1 MLIQVII
8 THVIADLRHLSD
20 RMDFGVDER
29 RPDTG
34 RTLPLEAHVVPL
46 SSGQLHTL
54 RGHQT
59 VFDRHSH
66 SFFGMNVH
74 PPQQQRIFFVP

>member
-1 MLIQVII
+1 MQVII
-8 THVIADLRHLSD
+8 THVIADDRYLSD

-29 RPDTG
+29 RPDAG
-34 RTLPLEAHVVPL
+34 QTLPLEAHVVPL
-46 SSGQLHTL
+46 SSGQLHAL

-66 SFFGMNVH
+66 GFLGVNVH
-74 PPQQQRIFFVP
+74 PPQQQRRFFVS